1 MNLHGIVSG
10 AVGTV
15 NPFVSGTMRV
25 STGYTTS
32 GSGSRTPTYSDT
44 GVSVQLQALGYK
56 DLQQIDGL
64 NLQGVVKAAYVKG
77 NFNGV
82 NRPKKQGGDVL
93 IIGADTWLIVQP
105 LEEWPDWCK
114 FVINLQVP
122 KT

>member
-1 MNLHGIVSG
+1 MNLHRIVSG
-10 AVGTV
+10 AIGAI
-15 NPFVSGTMRV
+15 NPFAPGVIRI

-32 GSGSRTPTYSDT
+32 GSGGQTPTYTDT

-64 NLQGVVKAAYVKG
+64 NIQGVVKAAYVNG

-82 NRPKKQGGDVL
+82 NRPKRQGGDLLVV
-93 IIGADTWLIVQP
+93 GGDTWLIVQP

-114 FVINLQVP
+114 FVVCLQVP

>member
-10 AVGTV
+10 TIGAI
-15 NPFVSGTMRV
+15 NPFVAGTMLV

-32 GSGSRTPTYSDT
+32 GSGSRTPTYSET
-44 GVSVQLQALGYK
+44 SVSVQLQALGYK

-82 NRPKKQGGDVL
+82 NRPKQQGGDML

-122 KT
+122 NP

>member
-1 MNLHGIVSG
+1 MNLHGIASG
-10 AVGTV
+10 AISTV
-15 NPFVSGTMRV
+15 NPFVPGTIKV

-32 GSGSRTPTYSDT
+32 ASGTRTPTYSET
-44 GVSVQLQALGYK
+44 SVSVQLQALGYK

-64 NLQGVVKAAYVKG
+64 NLQGVVKAAYVNG

-82 NRPKKQGGDVL
+82 NRPKQQGGDLL
-93 IIGADTWLIVQP
+93 IIGTDTWLIVQP

-122 KT
+122 K